1 MTDKDS
7 NLSVG
12 FVVVFLLVVLAF
24 AFQGHK
30 DEPRQEDTVKPA
42 APVHIA
48 QPLDYTR
55 PVYTT
60 NGAVIC
66 DVSVLQSEEGLLNV
80 LRARTMIFEDPEPKL
95 AALGCMMARGG
106 VPLINPRPAADMPHV
121 VLAGTSSFTFMSD
134 VTNDPTGASQ

>member
-1 MTDKDS
+1 MTDK
-7 NLSVG
+7 NRNMLIGLSAVMI
-12 FVVVFLLVVLAF
+12 LLMLYSATSGT
-24 AFQGHK
+24 APQH
-30 DEPRQEDTVKPA
+30 EDTSAPITPSPA
-42 APVHIA
+42 HIT

-80 LRARTMIFEDPEPKL
+80 LRARTMIFEDPGPKL
-95 AALGCMMARGG
+95 AALGCMKARGG

-134 VTNDPTGASQ
+134 VSNDPTGASQ